1 MLGDMNFWQLLHM
14 YRTELGYGLCAAI
27 ISACLHIQRGDPRR
41 IWVTEAVL
49 AGIVGSTANLALD
62 VFGVVDTKAGVFLA
76 MVVGF
81 IGARTILAKVMEKLG
96 FTFEFKKSDNAGSDN
111 V

>member
-1 MLGDMNFWQLLHM
+1 MFGDMNLWQLVHQ
-14 YRTELGYGLCAAI
+14 YRTELGYGLCAAV

-41 IWVTEAVL
+41 IWMTEAVL
-49 AGIVGSTANLALD
+49 AGIVGSSANLLLD
-62 VFGVVDTKAGVFLA
+62 VIGIADTKWGVFLA

-96 FTFEFKKSDNAGSDN
+96 FTFEFKKSDKEGSNN